1 MSQCGQGHGCID
13 YRTTLPAGP
22 KAQLSADQLHDFGWV
37 FVDGKHVGVMDRRS
51 LKFSVSIPERTSPA
65 QLDILV
71 EAMGRVNFG
80 HEVLDH
86 KGIVGAVTLQGG
98 WILRRLLQLD
108 VFRLP
113 LDETELASLSYQAG
127 AASGPAVW
135 RSFWSLGGG
144 DTFLDVHTWGK
155 GVVWVNGHALGRF
168 WNIGPTQTMFC
179 PGPWLHKGSNE
190 VVVLDLLGPTVPVM
204 KGLTKPQLD
213 EIHPEL
219 DFGFPS
225 K

>member
-1 MSQCGQGHGCID
+1 
-13 YRTTLPAGP
+13 LPPGP
-22 KAQLSADQLHDFGWV
+22 MAQLSAEQVHDFAWV
-37 FVDGKHVGVMDRRS
+37 FVNGKQVGVMDRRS
-51 LKFSVSIPERTSPA
+51 QKFSVSIPERTAPA
-65 QLDILV
+65 QLDILI

-86 KGIVGAVTLQGG
+86 KGIAGAVSLQTGAASSVPLTD
-98 WILRRLLQLD
+98 WS

-113 LDETELASLSYQAG
+113 LDETELASLSYQTG
-127 AASGPAVW
+127 AVSGPA
-135 RSFWSLGGG
+135 FWKGHFDSSEAS

-190 VVVLDLLGPTVPVM
+190 VVVLDLLGPMAPVM
-204 KGLTKPQLD
+204 KGLTKPDLD

-219 DFGFPS
+219 DFGYPS